1 MGVIMKNKSKFNL
14 IVIIILLFMVIF
26 NISITID
33 CIKINSELDRIQKEV
48 EELLES
54 LEAYSDNYV
63 ALWNTINNME

>member
-1 MGVIMKNKSKFNL
+1 MKNKSKFNI

>member
-1 MGVIMKNKSKFNL
+1 MKNKSKFNL